1 MPLVGGPLSIR
12 CRDFPAYVLRVLI
25 YRLTS
30 HRIPFVTL
38 GPRRPEA
45 TPGNFAASIWPR
57 CHSTAVSLHIRLILA
72 IIQPGI
78 SWGRDGGPKAETMAE
93 PISSLRCQNC
103 DTIVGKLETPH
114 VFQGAVVCAPCHQ
127 RLWSTAQSA
136 APVTGNA
143 PEQSTGRILH
153 TDRIWTIHDQGHQFG
168 PHTEQELATML
179 AVGTISRDALV
190 WKEGSPRWIP
200 VSNIV
205 PLPPSFADIPVATP
219 IPSSLIVNVTNVV
232 AESTPTDYEAP
243 PPSDL
248 DYLAAAAARPTR
260 TARTARSWRSSSGI
274 SCNFCGRGTMRKRK
288 AYRMSPVVVII
299 GYIILIPSVVCMIIG
314 AAVFAAG
321 LIGANLNHT
330 QPEVPETTLAL
341 GLLGGS
347 WICYT
352 AGCLVSGLLGWLLVM
367 KKTVL
372 KCSYCGAVVAA
383 S

>member
-1 MPLVGGPLSIR
+1 M
-12 CRDFPAYVLRVLI
+12 
-25 YRLTS
+25 
-30 HRIPFVTL
+30 
-38 GPRRPEA
+38 
-45 TPGNFAASIWPR
+45 
-57 CHSTAVSLHIRLILA
+57 AV
-72 IIQPGI
+72 P
-78 SWGRDGGPKAETMAE
+78 T
-93 PISSLRCQNC
+93 SSLLCQNC
-103 DTIVGKLETPH
+103 DTIIGKLETPH

-127 RLWSTAQSA
+127 RLSSTA
-136 APVTGNA
+136 PVPGNP

-248 DYLAAAAARPTR
+248 DYLAAAAARPGR
-260 TARTARSWRSSSGI
+260 LGRSQSRRGSVGI
-274 SCNFCGRGTMRKRK
+274 NCNLCGHGVMRKRK
-288 AYRMSPVVVII
+288 VYRMSAVVVVI
-299 GYIILIPSVVCMIIG
+299 GYIILLPSVACMMIG
-314 AAVFAAG
+314 ALVLLSGLLGLSIDKVRADNPGAG
-321 LIGANLNHT
+321 I
-330 QPEVPETTLAL
+330 AL
-341 GLLGGS
+341 GLLGSS
-347 WICYT
+347 WICWT

-367 KKTVL
+367 TKTVW
-372 KCSYCGAVVAA
+372 KCSSCGAIIAA